1 MRRGAFLALSAV
13 LVVGASACDVDE
25 LLEVD
30 DPDIVTPD
38 VLTGPTGLETLR
50 AGAIGDFAFAY
61 AGDGGGTEGQVLVSG
76 MFTDEYIHS
85 GTFTTRREF
94 DRRDI
99 RDDNG
104 TATGVFGDLQRARQA
119 LETAAGRIQ
128 EAGGD
133 ERVGELL
140 AMASASYNMFG
151 ENYCSGVPF
160 SSLDESGNLVPGE
173 PQTTEE
179 IFQLAV
185 TRADEAIAGA
195 TGNELY
201 ANLAAIQKGRALLNL
216 GQYSQAASAV
226 ASVPTDYLFQLTYS
240 IANGQENGIY
250 AFNATFERWSLAN
263 NEGGNGL
270 LFRDRLDPRV
280 PWNMEEEGG
289 CPDQPESI
297 TDCGFDEV
305 TPQWNMLKYPGRAA
319 PADLAA
325 GAEARLIEAE
335 AALQAG
341 DPATMINKINEVRT
355 FYGLEPVTDPGD
367 EASRVDL
374 LFEERAFTLFATS
387 HRLGDLRR
395 LIRQYGRTEDEVFP
409 TGQYE
414 TGDATYGDDVNLPVP
429 FDEENNPNFTGC
441 LNREA

>member
-1 MRRGAFLALSAV
+1 
-13 LVVGASACDVDE
+13 
-25 LLEVD
+25 
-30 DPDIVTPD
+30 
-38 VLTGPTGLETLR
+38 
-50 AGAIGDFAFAY
+50 
-61 AGDGGGTEGQVLVSG
+61 
-76 MFTDEYIHS
+76 
-85 GTFTTRREF
+85 
-94 DRRDI
+94 
-99 RDDNG
+99 
-104 TATGVFGDLQRARQA
+104 
-119 LETAAGRIQ
+119 
-128 EAGGD
+128 
-133 ERVGELL
+133 
-140 AMASASYNMFG
+140 MASASYNMFG